1 MFLIFGLILA
11 TFLSSY
17 KNDILIFGLIWS
29 AFFTSFYF
37 GLYKLFDKEYSP
49 DYSKS
54 CSNRY
59 WSNNKNIQGMLRFVL
74 DDLKTKKMSKNVVKS
89 CRVL

>member
-1 MFLIFGLILA
+1 M
-11 TFLSSY
+11 
-17 KNDILIFGLIWS
+17 
-29 AFFTSFYF
+29 
-37 GLYKLFDKEYSP
+37 FDKEYSP
-49 DYSKS
+49 DYYKS

-74 DDLKTKKMSKNVVKS
+74 DDLKTKKMNKNVVKS